1 MGAVRPR
8 APLVACL
15 LCVFAAS
22 LTGCSKPSAP
32 DIPLLEPGLWTFE
45 IETSREGKPV
55 ETRTIRDCVELRGL
69 YSAERP
75 TDCKRI
81 EATRSPD
88 GKKLIVEMEC
98 AVPARASPDRGLP
111 EDRGRGPLDDREP
124 GLSIRSRSVFTGD
137 LRRKYHRDNLTIVES
152 PPGER
157 QTTRSVTRG
166 VWQAAACPA
175 DLPPDDL
182 RRWIRMPE
190 PVVSAMDGAEDASGR
205 PPSADRP
212 VMRAGL
218 WSRKRVM
225 RTDRGSPITE
235 ETQHCITGLPDRGGV
250 SIPKM
255 ETWSICG
262 SSYRT
267 DVVSTP
273 EGFDMTLRC
282 EASSTHY
289 MIADLDFDRTGPV
302 IESRSRYTGD
312 FAARFSVHHQTE
324 VRQASGRRR
333 SIDSK
338 SEFVRI
344 DDCPRDV
351 GAVPPVSAEAVA
363 EAEAPVPA
371 LSLWRSVVDRHT
383 TSGFGAE
390 DDPAVAAAVAGVLA
404 DTRVTVMCRPEPQQ
418 ASLSE
423 VFGPSDS
430 GRGLRSARTE
440 GRESEQRLSL
450 FGYRVRLHSP
460 WATLVA
466 DNGFVMNL
474 TRTVRLHTSDD
485 RYVDERW
492 SDSQPLRAGRLN
504 DASKTT
510 RHWVTTY
517 ERLGS
522 CPPGMP
528 IGILMKDP
536 AAPPKSAPA
545 P

>member
-1 MGAVRPR
+1 VSRRRTIFDPKGQDVSGPPGWNFDNTYARLPAALFSPAQPARFR
-8 APLVACL
+8 APRVSILNHRLAEELGVSCGDTSDAATAA
-15 LCVFAAS
+15 VFAGQA
-22 LTGCSKPSAP
+22 LPAGAEPIAQADAPSTPTTAEVPGAGGETPVAAP
-32 DIPLLEPGLWTFE
+32 AAAPMVDPSVDNPLG
-45 IETSREGKPV
+45 
-55 ETRTIRDCVELRGL
+55 
-69 YSAERP
+69 
-75 TDCKRI
+75 
-81 EATRSPD
+81 
-88 GKKLIVEMEC
+88 
-98 AVPARASPDRGLP
+98 GLP
-111 EDRGRGPLDDREP
+111 
-124 GLSIRSRSVFTGD
+124 T
-137 LRRKYHRDNLTIVES
+137 
-152 PPGER
+152 
-157 QTTRSVTRG
+157 
-166 VWQAAACPA
+166 
-175 DLPPDDL
+175 
-182 RRWIRMPE
+182 
-190 PVVSAMDGAEDASGR
+190 
-205 PPSADRP
+205 RP

-218 WSRKRVM
+218 WSSKLVT
-225 RTDRGSPITE
+225 RTDKGKPVIE
-235 ETQHCITGLPDRGGV
+235 ETQHCVPSVLDRGGV

-302 IESRSRYTGD
+302 IESRSRYMGD

-404 DTRVTVMCRPEPQQ
+404 DTRVMVMCLPEPKQP
-418 ASLSE
+418 SLSE

-474 TRTVRLHTSDD
+474 TRTVRLHTSAD

-510 RHWVTTY
+510 MHWVTTY